1 MRRRVGWF
9 ENIIGRR
16 RHKSQQLKKK
26 KTERFSHSLSHS
38 KSQNERMRQAKTLEI
53 FSGVQDV
60 KFINLR
66 LALHMAII
74 KLDVDKVNL
83 KMESITQMNTCTIR
97 RCSFV

>member
-1 MRRRVGWF
+1 
-9 ENIIGRR
+9 
-16 RHKSQQLKKK
+16 
-26 KTERFSHSLSHS
+26 
-38 KSQNERMRQAKTLEI
+38 MRQAKTLEI

-83 KMESITQMNTCTIR
+83 KMVSITHNTTLFFCLIYIVM
-97 RCSFV
+97 RCFNI